1 MIDQEQLSAFAE
13 SHLKSLIAEAS
24 GSLDADFDSFA
35 PFGELGIDSFRV
47 LKIIKALEADF
58 GTLPK
63 TLLFENFNIN
73 DLARYFVDKH
83 AGTLS
88 AKLALGKPAMPAH
101 RAVATSGPAIAVAV
115 QAAAAQPAAGA
126 QPILVLEKDAWAD
139 PALSKVVKD
148 VFDRYKNDG
157 SVSRGTR
164 SIAPNLFIGSERKGF
179 FHYARCKNV
188 IIAYTYTGPTEYFP
202 SVARELHAHCEKL
215 GLELNL
221 LAADEL
227 GMVEDVRFSS
237 TPFGVLQ
244 RVLNLQAFTL
254 EGPAMRRLR
263 YQVSKFEK
271 AGRCNT
277 VEFRCGS
284 DAATSAKI
292 AEVIDMWCAGRTM
305 VNPLIHIVKDEI
317 VAGTLNPDHR
327 IFLTYLDDV
336 LQNVILISPL
346 CAELG
351 GYLMDLEF
359 YSKDMPLGGLEYAI
373 VNIIRVLVAEG
384 CNVLSMGGTY
394 GCKLEASANADA
406 EVDRILDDLR
416 MQHIFNDEGNLQFK
430 NKFRP
435 ENRTIYLCRPAGRGN
450 PNSVVDV
457 IMMIADPLRMQT
469 SDEENHNFGKPAAA
483 GMEFGNVAR
492 PAAGDAIVGIDG
504 EERSYALALS
514 GFNPLNLRHDLVE
527 VDLKT
532 DSWAQ
537 LHMPAI
543 ENQQR
548 YLHARLQEP
557 ADLQDA
563 LRAIFPFRHFVLTTS
578 GRAAEGVFCKA
589 WPRQGVVPQN
599 LLFPTTIFHQID
611 KGFSPRELPHPDVF
625 RVDSLEPYKGNLDL
639 AALQALLGRDAAAV
653 PFVCIETSN
662 NASGGYP
669 VSIAHL
675 QDVRALLEPHGIALV
690 LDATRILEN
699 AQFLIE
705 HEAEHAGQSVWQAAR
720 ALLGHADAVV
730 VSLAKDFCVPGG
742 GLVATNDTTLFHKL
756 QQAVVEDACALGAV
770 DRKLLALSLQDR
782 THIETQSRRRR
793 HAVRRIWEGFAQHGV
808 PVVKPAGGHCILVDV
823 KRIPE
828 FAPLRHP
835 VASFVAWLYLAT
847 GIRAGA
853 HNAGMQTDSAVN
865 GLVRF
870 AVPIGLGAELVD
882 DIVNRVG
889 AAFAD
894 KKNIPEIEPVDGVA
908 GSIGDIHA
916 RYRLIGYHSP
926 SAPLVGRTPTADAH
940 GVPPAHAVAAP
951 AAAQPA
957 TQRNGAPAPR
967 DIAIVGMAGRYP
979 KARNLSELW
988 DNLLGGVDCVDEIP
1002 EARLA
1007 ERLHNDFTRR
1017 YRGGFLDDV
1026 DKFDARFFGIVDRDA
1041 AIMDPQERLFL
1052 EVACEAM
1059 EDAGYYPDILGDE
1072 ANRQVGVFV
1081 GVVWSSY
1088 QMLGAEEKIAGNN
1101 VNPSSFLWSIANRV
1115 SYWMNLCGP
1124 SLALDTACS
1133 ASLTAIK
1140 LACDAIN
1147 NGDCTAA
1154 IAGGVT
1160 LDLHQSKFDINATG
1174 GSLSKTG
1181 ACRSYGKDADGY
1193 VSGEG
1198 VGALL
1203 LKPLAQA
1210 IADGDQIHGV
1220 IKSAVVTHS
1229 GRTSAYTIPNPRTQ
1243 TALVLKA
1250 LEQARIDARTIGYI
1264 EGHGTGTEFGDSI
1277 EIAALAAAFDEHGAD
1292 RQGCAIGSVKTN
1304 IGHLEA
1310 ASGIV
1315 GIQKILLQMKHRKLV
1330 PSLHS
1335 RELNENI
1342 DFANSPFR
1350 VQQSV
1355 EEWEAKEVDGI
1366 RLPRRAAVSAIG
1378 IGGANAHVIVEE
1390 YAAPAAEGNRSEAV
1404 DRIFPLSAR
1413 TEEQL
1418 KEAAVRL
1425 RDFLARSLAPEAT
1438 APVPQ
1443 ADDVAFTLAFGRK
1456 SFDRRLAIVARGL
1469 ADLADKLD
1477 AFLAGAMADDV
1488 MHGNVKNANGV
1499 VGLLNAREKR
1509 EFVDLLVRSGE
1520 PRRLARLWSDGVIAD
1535 WQGLDYGQSGRRISL
1550 PTYPFA
1556 RERHWIVDRRPA
1568 APLAATARPE
1578 AGLPAPAAARNDV
1591 RGAAVKPLERYL
1603 FAFVGEE
1610 QGARSGP
1617 ALSSAEKARLFV
1629 RQMFA
1634 DQLGISVHDLHE
1646 DAPLME
1652 TGVTSL
1658 DMAAMTQALKER
1670 FDQAFSPTAFF
1681 ECSTLAAFAD
1691 ALVRKFE
1698 GAFSK
1703 MVLTKAI
1710 SEEEA
1715 PASRNPAGEG
1725 TPVRQA
1731 AEASDIPLHARDAQS
1746 PLVLPGIVG
1755 VAPVHRA
1762 RARCVLLTG
1771 ASGFLGIHLLSEYLA
1786 ADPDVRVRC
1795 LVRASDAEHGRH
1807 RLRTQAAKYELALDE
1822 SRLSVLCGDINLP
1835 RLGLAE
1841 DEWEAC
1847 CRETDQIVHAS
1858 AHVNHIEGYAS
1869 FRESTAGM
1877 KEIVRLAGRHR
1888 MKLIQFV
1895 SSTAACFQKDGD
1907 EFRIFEK
1914 EAFIPDGLSV
1924 YGGYGQSKWVQE
1936 TFLQRAHEAGVPFAI
1951 YRFGELSG
1959 SSRSGLGQID
1969 DMLHRLLQ
1977 MRLAIGCREKISSD
1991 VLDIVPVDHAA
2002 RLIVGAGNTPELWNR
2017 IFHATHPKPW
2027 SFANLYRR
2035 AQRLG
2040 LQFDPVTREHY
2051 LAKCHDFVRYIYSV
2065 HPVNGFVLEC
2075 MLRDAEGSVRKRKV
2089 MDGYFAVLFPFA
2101 QDNFRRALQTLG
2113 VPLPD
2118 WAQLLDRYAERWSRD
2133 DCGFLA
2139 RIHDYRRWA
2148 RTDRAIES
2156 IPEEAVLEDLSE
2168 A

>member
-24 GSLDADFDSFA
+24 GSLDANFDSFA

-63 TLLFENFNIN
+63 TLLFENFNVN
-73 DLARYFVDKH
+73 DLARYFIDKH

-88 AKLALGKPAMPAH
+88 AKLALGRPATRPQQAIGTNGS
-101 RAVATSGPAIAVAV
+101 ATAGAV
-115 QAAAAQPAAGA
+115 QPPAAQPVASA
-126 QPILVLEKDAWAD
+126 QPLLVLEKDAWAD
-139 PALSKVVKD
+139 PALGQVVKG

-157 SVSRGTR
+157 SVSRGAR
-164 SIAPNLFIGSERKGF
+164 CIAPNLFIGSERKGF
-179 FHYARCKNV
+179 FHYARCRNV
-188 IIAYTYTGPTEYFP
+188 IVAYTYTGPTDYFA

-227 GMVEDVRFSS
+227 EMVEDVRFSS

-244 RVLNLQAFTL
+244 RVLNLQTFTL
-254 EGPAMRRLR
+254 DGPAMRRLR

-271 AGRCNT
+271 AGHALT

-284 DAATSAKI
+284 DAATSGMI
-292 AEVIDMWCAGRTM
+292 AQVIDRWCAGRTM

-346 CAELG
+346 CAELD

-359 YSKDMPLGGLEYAI
+359 YAKDMPLGGLEYAI

-384 CNVLSMGGTY
+384 RNVLSMGGTY
-394 GCKLEASANADA
+394 GCKLEASSNADP
-406 EVDRILDDLR
+406 EVERILDDLR
-416 MQHIFNDEGNLQFK
+416 MQNIFNDEGNLQFK

-469 SDEENHNFGKPAAA
+469 SDEENYNFGKPASA
-483 GMEFGNVAR
+483 GVEFGNVAR
-492 PAAGDAIVGIDG
+492 PAAGDAIVGIEG
-504 EERSYALALS
+504 EERSFALALA

-527 VDLKT
+527 IDLKT

-537 LHMPAI
+537 LHLPAI
-543 ENQQR
+543 ENQKR

-639 AALQALLGRDAAAV
+639 AALQALLDRDAAAV
-653 PFVCIETSN
+653 PFVCIETCN
-662 NASGGYP
+662 NAAGGHP

-675 QDVRALLEPHGIALV
+675 RAVRALLDRHRIALV
-690 LDATRILEN
+690 LDATRLLEN

-705 HEAEHAGQSVWQAAR
+705 HEADYAGQSLWQVGR
-720 ALLGHADAVV
+720 ALLGQADAVV
-730 VSLAKDFCVPGG
+730 VSLAKDFCVPAG
-742 GLVATNDTTLFHKL
+742 GLIATNDTTLFHTL
-756 QQAVVEDACALGAV
+756 QQAVVEDACALGAI

-782 THIETQSRRRR
+782 AHLEAQSRFRRQ
-793 HAVRRIWEGFAQHGV
+793 AVGRIWQGFAQHGV

-823 KRIPE
+823 KRIPA
-828 FAPLRHP
+828 FASLRHP

-853 HNAGMQTDSAVN
+853 HNAGMQKDSALN

-870 AVPIGLGAELVD
+870 AVPIGLGAERVD
-882 DIVNRVG
+882 DIVDRVG

-894 KKNIPEIEPVDGVA
+894 KKNIPEIEPVEGAA
-908 GSIGDIHA
+908 GPFGDIHA
-916 RYRLIGYHSP
+916 RYRLVGYHGP

-940 GVPPAHAVAAP
+940 GVPPAQVVPTPTAT
-951 AAAQPA
+951 QPA
-957 TQRNGAPAPR
+957 TQRHGAPAPR

-988 DNLLGGVDCVDEIP
+988 DNLLGGVDCVEEIP

-1017 YRGGFLDDV
+1017 YRGGFIDDV

-1101 VNPSSFLWSIANRV
+1101 VNPSSFQWSIANRV

-1147 NGDCTAA
+1147 NGECTAA

-1210 IADGDQIHGV
+1210 IAEGDQIHGV
-1220 IKSAVVTHS
+1220 IKSAVATHS

-1243 TALVLKA
+1243 TDLVLKA
-1250 LEQARIDARTIGYI
+1250 LAQARIDARTIGYI

-1277 EIAALAAAFDEHGAD
+1277 EIAALAAAFAEHGAD

-1315 GIQKILLQMKHRKLV
+1315 GLQKILLQMKHRRLV

-1350 VQQSV
+1350 VQHSV
-1355 EEWEAKEVDGI
+1355 ANWEAKEVDGV
-1366 RLPRRAAVSAIG
+1366 RHPRRAAVSAIG
-1378 IGGANAHVIVEE
+1378 IGGSNAHVIVEE
-1390 YAAPAAEGNRSEAV
+1390 YTAPDNAKNRLEAV

-1418 KEAAVRL
+1418 REAAARL

-1438 APVPQ
+1438 APPPQ

-1469 ADLADKLD
+1469 ADLGDKLD
-1477 AFLAGAMADDV
+1477 AFLAGAIADDV
-1488 MHGNVKNANGV
+1488 MHGDVKNANGV

-1509 EFVDLLVRSGE
+1509 DFVDLLVRSRE

-1568 APLAATARPE
+1568 TPLAAAARPD
-1578 AGLPAPAAARNDV
+1578 AGLPAPATVRHDV

-1603 FAFVGEE
+1603 FAFVGGA

-1617 ALSSAEKARLFV
+1617 ALSTAEKARLFV

-1634 DQLGISVHDLHE
+1634 DQLGVSVHDLHE
-1646 DAPLME
+1646 DTPLME

-1658 DMAAMTQALKER
+1658 DMAAMTQALKDR
-1670 FDQAFSPTAFF
+1670 FDPAFAPTAFF
-1681 ECSTLAAFAD
+1681 ECRTLALFAD
-1691 ALVRKFE
+1691 ALVRRFE

-1710 SEEEA
+1710 SEDDA
-1715 PASRNPAGEG
+1715 SASRKPAGPG
-1725 TPVRQA
+1725 APVQQA
-1731 AEASDIPLHARDAQS
+1731 PEASDIPLPARDAQS

-1771 ASGFLGIHLLSEYLA
+1771 ASGFLGIHLLAEYLA

-1795 LVRASDAEHGRH
+1795 LVRASDAERGRH

-1822 SRLSVLCGDINLP
+1822 SRLSVLCGDITLP

-1841 DEWEAC
+1841 AEWEAC
-1847 CRETDQIVHAS
+1847 CRETDQIVHAG
-1858 AHVNHIEGYAS
+1858 ARVNHIEGYAS
-1869 FRESTAGM
+1869 FRDSAAGM
-1877 KEIVRLAGRHR
+1877 KEIVRLASRHR

-1895 SSTAACFQKDGD
+1895 SSTAACIRKDGD
-1907 EFRIFEK
+1907 EFRVFER
-1914 EAFIPDGLSV
+1914 EAFLPDGLSV

-1959 SSRSGLGQID
+1959 SSRSGLGQVD

-2002 RLIVGAGNTPELWNR
+2002 RLIVGVGNAPELWNR

-2027 SFANLYRR
+2027 GFANLYRR

-2051 LAKCHDFVRYIYSV
+2051 LAKCRDFVRYLYAV
-2065 HPVNGFVLEC
+2065 HPVDGFVLEC

-2101 QDNFRRALQTLG
+2101 QDHFKRALQTLG
-2113 VPLPD
+2113 IALPD
-2118 WAQLLDRYAERWSRD
+2118 WAQLLDRYAERWGRD

-2148 RTDRAIES
+2148 RTDRVVES
-2156 IPEEAVLEDLSE
+2156 IPAEAVLEDLSE